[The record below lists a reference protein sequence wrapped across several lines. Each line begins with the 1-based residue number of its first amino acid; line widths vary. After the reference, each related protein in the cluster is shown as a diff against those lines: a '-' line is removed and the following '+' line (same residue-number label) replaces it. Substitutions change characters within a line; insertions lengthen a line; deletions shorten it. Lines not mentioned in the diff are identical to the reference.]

1 MKRLLISLFFIAS
14 IALTAIVSCKKS
26 INNSIVQPPSDS
38 TANNSTPA
46 APYPQ
51 TSATECTTGPDYG
64 DSIIHAQP
72 TSGTDYF
79 VAPVNNPGKG
89 KYYSWPVGLSIN
101 DTTGVINVSASEAG
115 EKYMI
120 GFVKDGTS
128 DTCMHPLIIGGSS
141 YIDSIYTLDV
151 SQYSAPPYFDAN
163 YNPNSSCNGCK
174 FEVHEKNFGKE
185 LKVDHN
191 TGVIALGD
199 SYKEGIFGFI
209 PFNGETIQTTID
221 YSLGNDK
228 AIQHLQIRLI
238 FYYHKSDIPASIL
251 NSIAAKRSNIM
262 QDSLITTSTNPR
274 PPMIIVV
281 RNM

>member
-1 MKRLLISLFFIAS
+1 MKRLLISSGFIVC
-14 IALTAIVSCKKS
+14 IVLTAIVSCKKS
-26 INNSIVQPPSDS
+26 INNSTAQPP
-38 TANNSTPA
+38 TATNSTPPV
-46 APYPQ
+46 PYPQ
-51 TSATECTTGPDYG
+51 TPVTECATGPDYG

-79 VAPVNNPGKG
+79 ISPINNPGKG

-101 DTTGVINVSASEAG
+101 DTTGVINVSTSEAG

-151 SQYSAPPYFDAN
+151 SQFSAPPYFDAN
-163 YNPNSSCNGCK
+163 YNPNSSCTGCK
-174 FEVHEKNFGKE
+174 FEVHQTNFGKR
-185 LKVDHN
+185 LRVNDK

-199 SYKEGIFGFI
+199 SYKEGIFGLL
-209 PFNGETIQTTID
+209 PFDGETIFTTVD
-221 YSLGNDK
+221 YNLG
-228 AIQHLQIRLI
+228 AGTATQHLQISLI
-238 FYYHKSDIPASIL
+238 FYYSKSNIPNSIL
-251 NSIAAKRSNIM
+251 STIAARRSNII
-262 QDSLITTSTNPR
+262 QDSLITTGTNPR

-281 RNM
+281 RNL